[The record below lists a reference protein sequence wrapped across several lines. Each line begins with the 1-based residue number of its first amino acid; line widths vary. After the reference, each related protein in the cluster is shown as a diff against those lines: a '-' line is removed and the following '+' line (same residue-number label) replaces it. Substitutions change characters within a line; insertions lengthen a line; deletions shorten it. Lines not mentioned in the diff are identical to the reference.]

1 MLINDPPVEITD
13 NLRMLGTNAYPIFL
27 YTSDGEAAVF
37 EGSIGAMGPLV
48 GEQMRQL
55 DIPAESVKQIVVT
68 HAHPDH
74 VMAVPAM
81 REMFPGA
88 TVLASAIAAKTLSID
103 KAVGF
108 FCKIDGSLTEALL
121 ANGLITEA
129 HRPQP
134 LAEMRIPIDTVIAEG
149 HTVAVGGATFTVLE
163 TPGHSDCSLSF
174 HEPAAGVLIISDATG
189 YYVPQDNYW
198 WPNYF
203 TNYETYLASMRRLAA
218 LGAEVLC
225 LSHNGA
231 IKGADDVRAYFDG
244 AIAATEAYHARIV
257 DELKAGKDA
266 RAVAEQ
272 LGSEVYEKTQL
283 LPVTFFQKNCSV
295 LVKQSMQHEG
305 IADDE

>member
-1 MLINDPPVEITD
+1 
-13 NLRMLGTNAYPIFL
+13 
-27 YTSDGEAAVF
+27 
-37 EGSIGAMGPLV
+37 
-48 GEQMRQL
+48 
-55 DIPAESVKQIVVT
+55 
-68 HAHPDH
+68 
-74 VMAVPAM
+74 
-81 REMFPGA
+81 
-88 TVLASAIAAKTLSID
+88 
-103 KAVGF
+103 
-108 FCKIDGSLTEALL
+108 
-121 ANGLITEA
+121 
-129 HRPQP
+129 
-134 LAEMRIPIDTVIAEG
+134 
-149 HTVAVGGATFTVLE
+149 
-163 TPGHSDCSLSF
+163 
-174 HEPAAGVLIISDATG
+174 
-189 YYVPQDNYW
+189 
-198 WPNYF
+198 
-203 TNYETYLASMRRLAA
+203 MRRLAA